1 MKYAV
6 FSDRGKQYR
15 VSEGDE
21 LFLDRLNQKNEQVE
35 FSNVL
40 LYVEEGNVKVGN
52 PYLEGTKVVGQVLAA
67 DVKGEKIQVLKY
79 KAKSR
84 YRKRMGHRPLHTKV
98 KIEKIFENSSSEAQK
113 ATENKVK
120 TTSKAIKL

>member
-21 LFLDRLNQKNEQVE
+21 LFLDRLGQKDEQVE

-40 LYVEEGNVKVGN
+40 LYVEDGNVKVGN
-52 PYLEGTKVVGQVLAA
+52 PYLEGAKVVGQVLAA
-67 DVKGEKIQVLKY
+67 DVKGEKIQVFKY

-98 KIEKIFENSSSEAQK
+98 KIEKILES
-113 ATENKVK
+113 KVR
-120 TTSKAIKL
+120 TTSKAIKS